1 MTTTTGPSDSQVRVE
16 HADVVVIGSGIGGLV
31 TASLLARLEGLKVV
45 VLERHFKLGGFNH
58 AFTRKG
64 YHWDIGIHYIGGMA
78 PGRRNRRLMDLATGG
93 AVDWHRL
100 PDEFDVF
107 HYPDLTMRVPST
119 PPEYLARL
127 VEAFPHER
135 EALEGY
141 RDDLKAASGW
151 YTREFATQVLPGPA
165 RRAAWH
171 LNRRG
176 RDLAL
181 MTAREY
187 LEGRFHDPLLRAV
200 LTSQWGD
207 YAVPPGR
214 VSFAMHALLVLH
226 YDWGAYYP
234 VGGSDTMTDAFIA
247 QVEASGGWA
256 RPDHEVTEVIV
267 EDGRAVGVRAHVK
280 KGRGGYDAEFRA
292 PVVVSDAGA
301 RLTAQRLL
309 PPGTAPKL
317 EAAVAD
323 AEAGVAFATLYAG
336 LRTSPEPLGF
346 HGENHWFFDDPDHDA
361 SLSDHTER
369 LLGGYA
375 KAGFL
380 SFPSLRDPEAKQHT
394 AEVVTFVEE
403 EAFAAWRDTEWM
415 RRGEDYLKVKD
426 TIGHALIDLVERRY
440 PGFGDLVDYWEV
452 STPVT
457 VTSFA
462 AYPSGGYGEVATTPE
477 RLRRRLAPTRTE
489 VPGLLLTG
497 SDTCTL
503 GIMGAFM
510 GGMFAAATVM
520 GPKGM
525 PRIMRAAGDAD

>member
-1 MTTTTGPSDSQVRVE
+1 MTTPTGTTPAQARVE

-107 HYPDLTMRVPST
+107 HYPDLTMRVPSNPT
-119 PPEYLARL
+119 AYLDRL
-127 VEAFPHER
+127 VGAFPHER

-141 RDDLKAASGW
+141 RADLKAASGW
-151 YTREFATQVLPGPA
+151 YTREFATQVLPGPV
-165 RRAAWH
+165 RQAAWH

-187 LEGRFHDPLLRAV
+187 LEGRFRDPLLRAV

-234 VGGSDTMTDAFIA
+234 VGGSDPMTDAFVA
-247 QVEASGGWA
+247 QVEAAGGWA
-256 RPDHEVTEVIV
+256 RPDHEVTGIIV

-301 RLTAQRLL
+301 RLTVERLL
-309 PPGTAPKL
+309 PTGAAPKL
-317 EAAVAD
+317 AAAVEG

-346 HGENHWFFDDPDHDA
+346 HGENHWFFEDPDHDA
-361 SLSDHTER
+361 SLADHTER

-380 SFPSLRDPEAKQHT
+380 SFPSLRDPEATQHT
-394 AEVVTFVEE
+394 AEVVTFVDE
-403 EAFAAWRDTEWM
+403 EAFAPWRDTEWM

-440 PGFGDLVDYWEV
+440 PGFGDFVDYWEV

-462 AYPSGGYGEVATTPE
+462 AYPSGGYGEVAATPD

-497 SDTCTL
+497 SDPCTL

-510 GGMFAAATVM
+510 GGMFAAAAVM
-520 GPKGM
+520 GPRGM
-525 PRIMRAAGDAD
+525 PRIMRAAGAA

>member
-1 MTTTTGPSDSQVRVE
+1 MTWTTGASPADPRVE
-16 HADVVVIGSGIGGLV
+16 HADVVVVGSGIGGLV
-31 TASLLARLEGLKVV
+31 TASLLAQLAGLKVV

-58 AFTRKG
+58 AFIRKG

-107 HYPDLTMRVPST
+107 HYPDLTWRVPSDPT
-119 PPEYLARL
+119 DHLARL

-141 RDDLKAASGW
+141 RADLKAAAGW
-151 YTREFATQVLPGPA
+151 YTREFGTQLLPGPL

-171 LNRRG
+171 VNRRG
-176 RDLAL
+176 RELAQ

-187 LEGRFHDPLLRAV
+187 LEGRFRDPLLRAV

-234 VGGSDTMTDAFIA
+234 VGGSDPMTDAFVA
-247 QVEASGGWA
+247 QIERAGGWA
-256 RPDHEVTEVIV
+256 RPDHEVTGILV
-267 EDGRAVGVRAHVK
+267 EGGRAVGVRAHVK

-301 RLTAQRLL
+301 RLTVERLL
-309 PPGTAPKL
+309 PDGAAPRL
-317 EAAVAD
+317 EAAVTD

-336 LRTSPEPLGF
+336 LRTSPEGLGF
-346 HGENHWFFDDPDHDA
+346 RGENHWFFDDPDHDA
-361 SLSDHTER
+361 SLGDHTER

-380 SFPSLRDPEAKQHT
+380 SFPSLRDPEAVKHT

-403 EAFAAWRDTEWM
+403 EAFARWRDTEWM

-440 PGFGDLVDYWEV
+440 PGFGDLVDHWEV

-462 AYPSGGYGEVATTPE
+462 AYPSGGYGELAATPD
-477 RLRRRLAPTRTE
+477 RIRRRLAPTRTE
-489 VPGLLLTG
+489 VPGLFLTG

-510 GGMFAAATVM
+510 GGMFAAAAVM
-520 GPKGM
+520 GPRGM
-525 PRIMRAAGDAD
+525 PRIMRAAGAR